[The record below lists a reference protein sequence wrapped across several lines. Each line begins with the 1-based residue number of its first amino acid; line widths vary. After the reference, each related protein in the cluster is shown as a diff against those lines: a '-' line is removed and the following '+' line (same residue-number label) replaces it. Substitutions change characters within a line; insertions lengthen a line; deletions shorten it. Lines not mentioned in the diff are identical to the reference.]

1 MPADSLQFVKQAVA
15 LLDSKKAE
23 DIVVLDIRGLT
34 SIGDFFIIASAG
46 NTTLVKTLAEELEDK
61 FAAEGIEPRR
71 VEGASSAMWILMDY
85 ADVIVHI
92 FYNEQREFY
101 CLERLW
107 ADAPKIKAVD
117 GKLDIEGK

>member
-1 MPADSLQFVKQAVA
+1 MSANSLQFIKKAVA

-23 DIVVLDIRGLT
+23 DIVVLDIRERT
-34 SIGDFFIIASAG
+34 SIGDFFIIASGG

-61 FAAEGIEPRR
+61 FSAEGIEPRR

-85 ADVIVHI
+85 GDVVIHI
-92 FYNEQREFY
+92 FYNQQRDFY

-107 ADAPKIKAVD
+107 ADAPKIEVVGGQLA
-117 GKLDIEGK
+117 IEK

>member
-1 MPADSLQFVKQAVA
+1 MPAHSLQFVKQAVS
-15 LLDSKKAE
+15 LLDAKKAE
-23 DIVVLDIRGLT
+23 DIVVLDIRELT

-85 ADVIVHI
+85 ADVIVHV
-92 FYNEQREFY
+92 FYNEQRDFY

-107 ADAPKIKAVD
+107 ADAPKFKAVD
-117 GKLDIEGK
+117 GKLDIDG

>member
-1 MPADSLQFVKQAVA
+1 MPADSLQFVKKAA
-15 LLDSKKAE
+15 TLLDSKKAE
-23 DIVVLDIRGLT
+23 NIVVLDIRELT

-61 FAAEGIEPRR
+61 FSAEGIEPRR

-85 ADVIVHI
+85 SDVVIHI

-107 ADAPKIKAVD
+107 ADAPKFEAVNGQVEID
-117 GKLDIEGK
+117 G